1 MKTLI
6 QGGTLVNEGHSFE
19 GSIIVEDGRI
29 SQILQGHISPEASFD
44 EVIDASGCFVSV
56 SLV

>member
-29 SQILQGHISPEASFD
+29 SQILQGHILASSTIMF
-44 EVIDASGCFVSV
+44 ISV